1 VEYRNLGKDGPT
13 VSAIG
18 FGCWEMGGQ
27 HDGGTDD
34 AEVTRA
40 VHRAID
46 LGVTLFDTARTTAS
60 AAPRWCSEKPW
71 ARSETASS

>member
-1 VEYRNLGKDGPT
+1 VEYRNLGKDGPS

-27 HDGGTDD
+27 HCGGTDD

-46 LGVTLFDTARTTAS
+46 LGCSPVTPEMAGSSPVAS
-60 AAPRWCSEKPW
+60 ARLSACLDPGR
-71 ARSETASS
+71 